1 MGSTL
6 SPEAIA
12 ATDSRVIEAETAAAA
27 SKAEAERM
35 ATKAADT
42 AILSYISDALTNGSA
57 FSDQLAQLSVPAPDV
72 LISVSETGVPT
83 VATLQGTFPEAA
95 RKALDAALRA
105 DMGSSWAQRA
115 ATFLRTQ
122 TGARSLT
129 PREGSDPDA
138 ILSRA
143 EAALTSGDLQTAMTE
158 IAGLPKEAQE
168 PMAEWLALA
177 QKRLASTQAFA
188 KLSAILD
195 Q

>member
-1 MGSTL
+1 
-6 SPEAIA
+6 
-12 ATDSRVIEAETAAAA
+12 
-27 SKAEAERM
+27 M

-105 DMGSSWAQRA
+105 DMGGSWAQRA